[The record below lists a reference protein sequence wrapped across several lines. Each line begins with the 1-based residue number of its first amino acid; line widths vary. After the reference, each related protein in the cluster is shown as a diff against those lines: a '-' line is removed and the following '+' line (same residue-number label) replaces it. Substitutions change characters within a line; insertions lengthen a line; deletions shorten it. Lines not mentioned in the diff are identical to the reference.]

1 MTASEKPAVTV
12 VPPMPDLQR
21 VAVGTRIERTLNRR
35 NFFKVE
41 MWTKDGLHIQR
52 RLFAGTSLDWAPA
65 LFAAFARKRPQGR
78 LTVRL
83 RVLAEWPKVN
93 P

>member
-1 MTASEKPAVTV
+1 
-12 VPPMPDLQR
+12 
-21 VAVGTRIERTLNRR
+21 
-35 NFFKVE
+35 

-52 RLFAGTSLDWAPA
+52 RLFAGTSLDWAPPC
-65 LFAAFARKRPQGR
+65 LPHLPRKRPQGR

-83 RVLAEWPKVN
+83 RVLAEWPKVS